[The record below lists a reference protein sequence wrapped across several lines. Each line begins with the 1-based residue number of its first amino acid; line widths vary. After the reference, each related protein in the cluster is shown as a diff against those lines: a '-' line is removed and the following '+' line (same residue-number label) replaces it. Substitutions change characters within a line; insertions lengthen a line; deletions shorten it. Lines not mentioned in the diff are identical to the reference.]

1 MKGPTTLPTA
11 GSPEDLEPAA
21 YASFA
26 TAASGVCAATTECPA
41 AKKVCGKSRGWSFA
55 QVRQNLVLLDLSLAI
70 LVCALYLPALR
81 NGFVNYDDP
90 DYVTHNAHVLRG
102 LSWDNLGWSF
112 TNTPTANW
120 HPLTW
125 VSHTLDVQL
134 YGLNPWG
141 HHLTNVLF
149 MAVDVVL
156 LFLFL
161 TGATR
166 RIWLSAAVAALFA
179 VHPLNVEPVAWVAE
193 RKQVLS
199 LFFMFLAL
207 IAYVWHVKRPSFG
220 RYVFV
225 AVLLALALMSKVM
238 IITMPFA
245 MLLLD
250 YWPLDRFPQNRETGE
265 ASPSWNTFL
274 PLLKEKVP
282 LFLLSAAAGWITVVI
297 QRKEGNLVAWMPLSW
312 RLKNVIYSY
321 AVYLWKTIWPTR
333 LAVFYP
339 HPENGLPLWQI
350 GLSASVLVVISVLV
364 WKYRERKYLAVGWLW
379 YLGTA
384 IPMIGLL
391 QSGRQGM
398 ADRYAG
404 LPLLGVFVAVV
415 WLVAEQ
421 VQEWK
426 LNPVA
431 VVTGFAALMLP
442 LILLTHRQIG
452 YWKDSETL
460 FSHALQVTTHN
471 GIAENSLGVALMDK
485 GEAAAAFP
493 HFQAAVLYAPDLGD
507 AYYNMGVLLHRQN
520 QLPEAANQYRLAI
533 AHAGDAAEAA
543 QAHYN
548 LGVLYMVL
556 GVNNLVVAKAELDK
570 AIALNPDEA
579 NGYIARGTIEFQWG
593 QLDNAVS
600 DYTQANLRAPS
611 PFAFY
616 SLGLAE
622 EAKGDLPR
630 AKAAYQAALQIAPSM
645 EEARTQLN
653 SLP

>member
-1 MKGPTTLPTA
+1 MEST
-11 GSPEDLEPAA
+11 S
-21 YASFA
+21 Y
-26 TAASGVCAATTECPA
+26 
-41 AKKVCGKSRGWSFA
+41 GWSFA
-55 QVRQNLVLLDLSLAI
+55 PGRQTRVLLALSLAL
-70 LVCALYLPALR
+70 LVFTLYLPALR
-81 NGFVNYDDP
+81 NGFTNYDDP
-90 DYVTHNAHVLRG
+90 DYVTHNTHVLRG
-102 LSWDNLGWSF
+102 LGWDNLVWSF
-112 TNTPTANW
+112 ASSTSAHW
-120 HPLTW
+120 HPLTMI
-125 VSHTLDVQL
+125 SHTLDVQL
-134 YGLNPWG
+134 YGLKPWG

-156 LFLFL
+156 LFFFL
-161 TGATR
+161 MSATG
-166 RIWLSAAVAALFA
+166 RIWCSAAVAALFA

-193 RKQVLS
+193 RKQLLS
-199 LFFMFLAL
+199 LCFMFLAL
-207 IAYVWHVKRPSFG
+207 IAYVWYVKRPGIG
-220 RYVFV
+220 RYVSV
-225 AVLLALALMSKVM
+225 AVLFAFALMSKVM
-238 IITMPFA
+238 IITLPFA

-250 YWPLDRFPQNRETGE
+250 YWPLGRFLEKSETGE
-265 ASPSWNTFL
+265 APRFWNTFL

-282 LFLLSAAAGWITVVI
+282 LFLLAAAAGWITVFV
-297 QRKEGNLVAWMPLSW
+297 QRKQRILGAWMPLAW
-312 RLKNVIYSY
+312 RLKNAIYSY
-321 AVYLWKTIWPTR
+321 TVYLWKAICPTR
-333 LAVFYP
+333 LAAFYP
-339 HPENGLPLWQI
+339 HPENRLPLWQV
-350 GLSASVLVVISVLV
+350 GLSALVLAVISVLV

-384 IPMIGLL
+384 VPTIGLL

-426 LNPVA
+426 LNPAAVA
-431 VVTGFAALMLP
+431 AGFAALMLP
-442 LILLTHRQIG
+442 LILLTHSQIG

-471 GIAENSLGVALMDK
+471 GIAENSLGAALMEK

-520 QLPEAANQYRLAI
+520 QFPEAAIQYRLAI
-533 AHAGDAAEAA
+533 VHAEDAAEAA

-548 LGVLYMVL
+548 LAVLYMIS
-556 GVNNLVVAKAELDK
+556 GVNNLVVAKTELDQS
-570 AIALNPDEA
+570 IALNPDEA
-579 NGYIARGTIEFQWG
+579 NGYIARGTIESQWG
-593 QLDNAVS
+593 QFDDAIS
-600 DYTQANLRAPS
+600 DFTQANLRAPS

-616 SLGLAE
+616 ALGLAE
-622 EAKGDLPR
+622 ETKGDLPR

-645 EEARTQLN
+645 QEARRQLE

>member
-1 MKGPTTLPTA
+1 MNSTNPASKVENTSRAWNFALDRQTLA
-11 GSPEDLEPAA
+11 
-21 YASFA
+21 
-26 TAASGVCAATTECPA
+26 
-41 AKKVCGKSRGWSFA
+41 
-55 QVRQNLVLLDLSLAI
+55 LLAVSLAI
-70 LVCALYLPALR
+70 LVFALYVPALR
-81 NGFVNYDDP
+81 NGFVSYDDP
-90 DYVTHNAHVLRG
+90 DYVTRNAHVLRG
-102 LSWDNLGWSF
+102 LSWDSLVWSF
-112 TNTPTANW
+112 TSTPTANW

-125 VSHTLDVQL
+125 ISHALDVQL

-156 LFLFL
+156 LFFFL
-161 TGATR
+161 AFATG
-166 RIWLSAAVAALFA
+166 RIWCSAAVAALFA

-207 IAYVWHVKRPSFG
+207 IAYVWYVKRPSIG
-220 RYVFV
+220 RYVSV
-225 AVLLALALMSKVM
+225 AVLFALALMSKVM
-238 IITMPFA
+238 TITLPFA

-250 YWPLDRFPQNRETGE
+250 YWPLHRFPVNSDTGK
-265 ASPSWNTFL
+265 AQSSGNTFL
-274 PLLKEKVP
+274 SLLKEKLP

-297 QRKEGNLVAWMPLSW
+297 QRKQGILAASMPLTW

-321 AVYLWKTIWPTR
+321 AVYLWKAIRPTR

-339 HPENGLPLWQI
+339 HPENGLPLWQV
-350 GLSASVLVVISVLV
+350 GLCALVLVAISVLV
-364 WKYRERKYLAVGWLW
+364 WKYRERKYLALGWFW

-384 IPMIGLL
+384 VPMIGLL

-404 LPLLGVFVAVV
+404 LPLLGVFVAVI

-421 VQEWK
+421 VHKWK
-426 LNPVA
+426 IEPATVA
-431 VVTGFAALMLP
+431 AGFAVLMLP
-442 LILLTHRQIG
+442 LILLAHRQIG

-493 HFQAAVLYAPDLGD
+493 HFQAAVLYSPDLGD
-507 AYYNMGVLLHRQN
+507 AYYNLGVLLNRQN
-520 QLPEAANQYRLAI
+520 QYPEAANQYRLAI
-533 AHAGDAAEAA
+533 AHAEDAAEAA

-556 GVNNLVVAKAELDK
+556 GVDNLVIAKSELDQ

-579 NGYIARGTIEFQWG
+579 NSYIARGTIEYQWR
-593 QLDNAVS
+593 QLDNAIS

-616 SLGLAE
+616 SLGIAE

-630 AKAAYQAALQIAPSM
+630 AKAAYQAALRIAPSM
-645 EEARTQLN
+645 QEARRQLE